1 MSLETIH
8 IILNVIMIF
17 AALYLI
23 CIGAFTYGLWFKSG
37 THRVISTDRNFYR
50 HFDRPQGAEKSHPIE
65 GDFSTSLRSARNDVS
80 ILIAARNE
88 GTNIEKLLQSLYNQS
103 FDKKYFEVI
112 LIDDHSIDDT
122 SEVSERFRVLH
133 PEMNLKVLKAIGS
146 GKKQAISQALHA
158 AENELVMV
166 TDADCELPERWIEVM
181 VDYFMSHNLKML
193 LGPVLLSPANTLFE
207 KLQVLEHLS
216 LIASTAGSA
225 AIGMPVMCNGA
236 NMMYDRQAALDV
248 EKYRTDMK
256 IASGDDMFLME
267 QFIKHYGSQS
277 VKFLLDNEAI
287 VMTSTM
293 PNLKAF
299 FRQRKRWASKTK
311 AYTNWKIIATALIV
325 LMFNLSIVFFFAAGV
340 FMPVFW
346 VFFVLYVILKTLI
359 DFPILK
365 RITHFMQQQKLLRWM
380 FPLEFVYPFYV
391 VFTAFSGLVTNVKW
405 K

>member
-8 IILNVIMIF
+8 IILNVIMVF

-23 CIGAFTYGLWFKSG
+23 CIAAFTYGLSLFR
-37 THRVISTDRNFYR
+37 TRRDAALP
-50 HFDRPQGAEKSHPIE
+50 RPEK
-65 GDFSTSLRSARNDVS
+65 NVS
-80 ILIAARNE
+80 VLIAARNE
-88 GTNIEKLLQSLYNQS
+88 GKNIEKLLQSLYNQS
-103 FDKKYFEVI
+103 FNKEKFEVI
-112 LIDDHSIDDT
+112 IVDDHSADDT
-122 SEVSERFRVLH
+122 FEIANQFAKEHSDF
-133 PEMNLKVLKAIGS
+133 NLKILKATGS

-181 VDYFMSHNLKML
+181 VNYFINHDLKML

-267 QFIKHYGSQS
+267 QFIKHYGSKS
-277 VKFLLDNEAI
+277 VRFLLDNEAI
-287 VMTSTM
+287 VKTETM
-293 PNLKAF
+293 PNLRSF

-325 LMFNLSIVFFFAAGV
+325 LLFNLSIVFFFGAGF
-340 FMPVFW
+340 FMRVFW
-346 VFFVLYVILKTLI
+346 VFFVLYVIMKTLI
-359 DFPILK
+359 DFPILR
-365 RITHFMQQQKLLRWM
+365 RITHFMKQQKLLFWM
-380 FPLEFVYPFYV
+380 FPLEFIYPFYV
-391 VFTAFSGLVTNVKW
+391 VFTAFSGLFTNVKW

>member
-1 MSLETIH
+1 MSLETMH
-8 IILNVIMIF
+8 ILLNIIMIF
-17 AALYLI
+17 AALYMI
-23 CIGAFTYGLWFKSG
+23 CIGAFTYGLML
-37 THRVISTDRNFYR
+37 YR
-50 HFDRPQGAEKSHPIE
+50 HHMVETHGRASQQ
-65 GDFSTSLRSARNDVS
+65 NVS
-80 ILIAARNE
+80 VLIAAKNE
-88 GTNIEKLLQSLYNQS
+88 GKNIEKLLQSLYNQS
-103 FDKKYFEVI
+103 FNKERFEVI
-112 LIDDHSIDDT
+112 LVDDNSDDDT
-122 SEVSERFRVLH
+122 FEVSENFRVLH
-133 PEMNLKVLKAIGS
+133 PEMHLKLLKATGS

-166 TDADCELPERWIEVM
+166 TDADCELPQRWIEVM
-181 VDYFMSHNLKML
+181 VNYFAKNDLKML

-277 VKFLLDNEAI
+277 VMFLLDNEAI
-287 VMTSTM
+287 VKTATM

-299 FRQRKRWASKTK
+299 FRQRTRWASKTK

-325 LMFNLSIVFFFAAGV
+325 LLFNLSIVFLFVAGFFMHV
-340 FMPVFW
+340 YW
-346 VFFVLYVILKTLI
+346 CLFVLYIILKTLI

-365 RITHFMQQQKLLRWM
+365 RITHFMQQQKLMRWV
-380 FPLEFVYPFYV
+380 FPLEIVYPFYA
-391 VFTAFSGLVTNVKW
+391 VFTAFSGLFSNVKW

>member
-1 MSLETIH
+1 MSLETMH
-8 IILNVIMIF
+8 ILLNIIMIF
-17 AALYLI
+17 AAMYMI
-23 CIGAFTYGLWFKSG
+23 CIGAFTYGLSSFRAKHS
-37 THRVISTDRNFYR
+37 VV
-50 HFDRPQGAEKSHPIE
+50 EKS
-65 GDFSTSLRSARNDVS
+65 SANNYKIS

-88 GTNIEKLLQSLYNQS
+88 GKNIEKLLQSLYNQS
-103 FDKKYFEVI
+103 FNKERFEVI
-112 LIDDHSIDDT
+112 LVDDHSDDDT
-122 SEVSERFRVLH
+122 FEVSENFRVLH
-133 PEMNLKVLKAIGS
+133 PEMHLKLLKATGS

-166 TDADCELPERWIEVM
+166 TDADCELPQRWIGVM
-181 VDYFMSHNLKML
+181 VNYFAKNDLKML

-236 NMMYDRQAALDV
+236 NMVYDRQAALDV

-267 QFIKHYGSQS
+267 QFVKHYRSQS
-277 VKFLLDNEAI
+277 VKFILDNEAI
-287 VMTSTM
+287 VKTATM

-299 FRQRKRWASKTK
+299 FRQRTRWASKTK

-325 LMFNLSIVFFFAAGV
+325 LLFNLSIVFLFVAGFFMHV
-340 FMPVFW
+340 YW
-346 VFFVLYVILKTLI
+346 CLFVLYIILKTLI

-365 RITHFMQQQKLLRWM
+365 RITHFMQQQKLMRWI

-391 VFTAFSGLVTNVKW
+391 VFTAFSGIVTKVRW

>member
-1 MSLETIH
+1 
-8 IILNVIMIF
+8 MIF

-23 CIGAFTYGLWFKSG
+23 CIGAFTYGLLSFRAQRSG
-37 THRVISTDRNFYR
+37 V
-50 HFDRPQGAEKSHPIE
+50 EKSP
-65 GDFSTSLRSARNDVS
+65 ANKDVS

-103 FDKKYFEVI
+103 FSKDKFEVI
-112 LIDDHSIDDT
+112 IVDDHSTDET
-122 SEVSERFRVLH
+122 SNVSERFRVLH
-133 PEMNLKVLKAIGS
+133 PEMKLKLLKATGS

-166 TDADCELPERWIEVM
+166 TDADCELPGRWIESM
-181 VDYFMSHNLKML
+181 VGYFVQSNLKML

-225 AIGMPVMCNGA
+225 AINMPVMCNGA

-287 VMTSTM
+287 VKTETK
-293 PNLKAF
+293 PNLKSF
-299 FRQRKRWASKTK
+299 FSQRSRWASKTK

-325 LMFNLSIVFFFAAGV
+325 LMFNLSIVFFFAAGF
-340 FMPVFW
+340 FMKVFW
-346 VFFVLYVILKTLI
+346 IFFVLYVIMKTLI

-380 FPLEFVYPFYV
+380 FPLEFIYPFYV
-391 VFTAFSGLVTNVKW
+391 VFTAFSGLFTNVKW

>member
-23 CIGAFTYGLWFKSG
+23 CIGAFTYGLLSFRAQRSG
-37 THRVISTDRNFYR
+37 V
-50 HFDRPQGAEKSHPIE
+50 EKSP
-65 GDFSTSLRSARNDVS
+65 ANKDVS

-103 FDKKYFEVI
+103 FNKEKFEVI
-112 LIDDHSIDDT
+112 IIDDHSTDET
-122 SEVSERFRVLH
+122 SEVSENFRVLH
-133 PEMNLKVLKAIGS
+133 PELNLKVIQATGS

-158 AENELVMV
+158 ADNELVIV
-166 TDADCELPERWIEVM
+166 TDADCELPERWIESM
-181 VDYFMSHNLKML
+181 VGYFVQNNLKML

-267 QFIKHYGSQS
+267 QFIKHYGSKS
-277 VKFLLDNEAI
+277 VRFLLDNEAI
-287 VMTSTM
+287 VKTETM
-293 PNLKAF
+293 PNLRAF

-311 AYTNWKIIATALIV
+311 AYTNWKIITTALIV
-325 LMFNLSIVFFFAAGV
+325 LLFNLSIVFFFGAGF
-340 FMPVFW
+340 FMRVFW
-346 VFFVLYVILKTLI
+346 VFFVLYVIMKTLI
-359 DFPILK
+359 DFPILR
-365 RITHFMQQQKLLRWM
+365 RITHFMKQQKLLFWM
-380 FPLEFVYPFYV
+380 FPLEFIYPFYV
-391 VFTAFSGLVTNVKW
+391 VFTAFSGIFSNVKW

>member
-8 IILNVIMIF
+8 ILLNIIMIF
-17 AALYLI
+17 AAMYLI
-23 CIGAFTYGLWFKSG
+23 CIGAFTYGL
-37 THRVISTDRNFYR
+37 TLYR
-50 HFDRPQGAEKSHPIE
+50 HHVVETHCRA
-65 GDFSTSLRSARNDVS
+65 SLQHGVS

-88 GTNIEKLLQSLYNQS
+88 GTNIEKLLQTIYNQS
-103 FDKKYFEVI
+103 FDKTNFEVI
-112 LIDDHSIDDT
+112 LVDDNSSDDT
-122 SEVSERFRVLH
+122 SEISEHFRVLH
-133 PEMNLKVLKAIGS
+133 PEMNLKLLKATGS
-146 GKKQAISQALHA
+146 GKKQAISQALQS
-158 AENELVMV
+158 AENELIMV
-166 TDADCELPERWIEVM
+166 TDADCELPPRWIESM
-181 VDYFMSHNLKML
+181 VGYFVQNNLKML

-248 EKYRTDMK
+248 QKYRTDMK

-267 QFIKHYGSQS
+267 QFINHYGSDS
-277 VKFLLDNEAI
+277 IKFLLDNEAI
-287 VMTSTM
+287 VKTKTM

-299 FRQRKRWASKTK
+299 FRQRTRWTSKTK

-325 LMFNLSIVFFFAAGV
+325 LLFNLSIVFFFAAGF
-340 FMPVFW
+340 FMRVFW
-346 VFFVLYVILKTLI
+346 VFFVLYVIMKTLI

-365 RITHFMQQQKLLRWM
+365 RITHFMRQHKLLRWM

-391 VFTAFSGLVTNVKW
+391 VFTAFSGLFSNVKW

>member
-8 IILNVIMIF
+8 IILNIIMIF

-23 CIGAFTYGLWFKSG
+23 CIGAFTYGMFMLSRPS
-37 THRVISTDRNFYR
+37 RVISTE
-50 HFDRPQGAEKSHPIE
+50 AK
-65 GDFSTSLRSARNDVS
+65 RSGEIS

-88 GTNIEKLLQSLYNQS
+88 GSNIEKLLQSLYNQS
-103 FDKKYFEVI
+103 FDKVKFEVI
-112 LIDDHSIDDT
+112 IVDDHSTDNT
-122 SEVSERFRVLH
+122 FEVSENFRVLH
-133 PEMNLKVLKAIGS
+133 PDMNLKILKATGS
-146 GKKQAISQALHA
+146 GKKQAVSQALHA

-166 TDADCELPERWIEVM
+166 TDADCELPPRWIEVM
-181 VDYFMSHNLKML
+181 VDYFQSHDLKML

-236 NMMYDRQAALDV
+236 NMMYDRLAALAV
-248 EKYRTDMK
+248 EQHRTDMS

-267 QFIKHYGSQS
+267 QFIKHFGSKS
-277 VKFLLDNEAI
+277 VKFILDNEAI
-287 VMTSTM
+287 VKTATM

-299 FRQRKRWASKTK
+299 FRQRTRWTSKTK

-325 LMFNLSIVFFFAAGV
+325 LMFNLSIVFFFAAGF
-340 FMPVFW
+340 FMRVFW

-359 DFPILK
+359 DFPILR
-365 RITHFMQQQKLLRWM
+365 RITHFMKQQKLLHWM
-380 FPLEFVYPFYV
+380 FPLEFIYPFYV
-391 VFTAFSGLVTNVKW
+391 VFTAFSGLFSNVKW

>member
-8 IILNVIMIF
+8 IILNIIMIF
-17 AALYLI
+17 AALYQI
-23 CIGAFTYGLWFKSG
+23 CIGAFTYGLAL
-37 THRVISTDRNFYR
+37 YR
-50 HFDRPQGAEKSHPIE
+50 HHTVETMCTS
-65 GDFSTSLRSARNDVS
+65 SLRSGVS
-80 ILIAARNE
+80 VLIAARNE
-88 GTNIEKLLQSLYNQS
+88 GKNIEKLLQSLYNQS
-103 FDKKYFEVI
+103 FDKEKFEVI
-112 LIDDHSIDDT
+112 IVDDHSTDET
-122 SEVSERFRVLH
+122 SKVSENFRVLH
-133 PEMNLKVLKAIGS
+133 SELNLKLLKATGS

-166 TDADCELPERWIEVM
+166 TDADCELPPRWIEVM
-181 VDYFMSHNLKML
+181 VNHFQNHDLKML
-193 LGPVLLSPANTLFE
+193 LGPMLLSPANTLFE

-236 NMMYDRQAALDV
+236 NMMYDRLAALAV
-248 EKYRTDMK
+248 EQHRTDMS

-267 QFIKHYGSQS
+267 QFIKHYGSNS

-287 VMTSTM
+287 VKTATM

-299 FRQRKRWASKTK
+299 FRQRTRWTSKTK

-325 LMFNLSIVFFFAAGV
+325 LMFNMSIVFFFAAGF

-346 VFFVLYVILKTLI
+346 VFFVLYVIMKTFI
-359 DFPILK
+359 DFPILR
-365 RITHFMQQQKLLRWM
+365 RITHFMKQQRLMLWM
-380 FPLEFVYPFYV
+380 LPLEFVYPFYV
-391 VFTAFSGLVTNVKW
+391 VFTAFSGLFSNVRW

>member
-23 CIGAFTYGLWFKSG
+23 CIGAFTYGLSL
-37 THRVISTDRNFYR
+37 YR
-50 HFDRPQGAEKSHPIE
+50 HHAVETHGRA
-65 GDFSTSLRSARNDVS
+65 SLQRNVS

-88 GTNIEKLLQSLYNQS
+88 GKNIEKLLQSLYNQS
-103 FDKKYFEVI
+103 FSKEKFEVI
-112 LIDDHSIDDT
+112 IIDDHSDDDT
-122 SEVSERFRVLH
+122 SEISENFRLSH
-133 PEMNLKVLKAIGS
+133 PEMNLKALKATGS

-166 TDADCELPERWIEVM
+166 TDADCELPEQWIESM
-181 VDYFMSHNLKML
+181 VDYYVQNNLKML

-216 LIASTAGSA
+216 LIASTAGST

-267 QFIKHYGSQS
+267 QFIKHYGSDS
-277 VKFLLDNEAI
+277 MKFFLDNEAI
-287 VMTSTM
+287 VKTETK
-293 PNLKAF
+293 PNLRSF
-299 FRQRKRWASKTK
+299 FLQRSRWASKTK

-325 LMFNLSIVFFFAAGV
+325 LMFNLSIVFFFAAGF

-346 VFFVLYVILKTLI
+346 IFFVLYVVLKTLI

-380 FPLEFVYPFYV
+380 FPLEFIYPFYV
-391 VFTAFSGLVTNVKW
+391 VFTAFSGLFANVKW

>member
-1 MSLETIH
+1 MSLETMH
-8 IILNVIMIF
+8 ILLNIIMIF
-17 AALYLI
+17 AALYMI
-23 CIGAFTYGLWFKSG
+23 CIGAFTYGLSL
-37 THRVISTDRNFYR
+37 YR
-50 HFDRPQGAEKSHPIE
+50 TRRDAALPRHGI
-65 GDFSTSLRSARNDVS
+65 NVS

-88 GTNIEKLLQSLYNQS
+88 GKSIEKLLQSLYNQS
-103 FDKKYFEVI
+103 FNKERFEVI
-112 LIDDHSIDDT
+112 LVDDNSDDDT
-122 SEVSERFRVLH
+122 FEVSENFRVLH
-133 PEMNLKVLKAIGS
+133 PEMHLKLLKATGS

-166 TDADCELPERWIEVM
+166 TDADCELPQRWMEVM
-181 VDYFMSHNLKML
+181 VNYFAKNDLKML

-207 KLQVLEHLS
+207 NLQVLEHLS

-267 QFIKHYGSQS
+267 QFIKHYRSQS
-277 VKFLLDNEAI
+277 VKFILDNEAI
-287 VMTSTM
+287 VKTATM

-299 FRQRKRWASKTK
+299 FRQRTRWASKTK

-325 LMFNLSIVFFFAAGV
+325 LLFNLSIVFLFVAGFFMHV
-340 FMPVFW
+340 YW
-346 VFFVLYVILKTLI
+346 CLFVLYIILKTLI

-365 RITHFMQQQKLLRWM
+365 RITHFMQQQKLMRWV
-380 FPLEFVYPFYV
+380 FPLEIVYPFYA
-391 VFTAFSGLVTNVKW
+391 VFTAFSGLFSNVKW

>member
-17 AALYLI
+17 AAMYLI
-23 CIGAFTYGLWFKSG
+23 CIGAFTCGLFSMTRPVVE
-37 THRVISTDRNFYR
+37 THGRASLQQQRNHVSLLIS
-50 HFDRPQGAEKSHPIE
+50 AK
-65 GDFSTSLRSARNDVS
+65 
-80 ILIAARNE
+80 NE
-88 GTNIEKLLQSLYNQS
+88 GSNIEKLLQSLYNQT
-103 FDKKYFEVI
+103 FDKKHFEVI
-112 LIDDHSIDDT
+112 LVDDHSTDET
-122 SEVSERFRVLH
+122 FKVSESFRVLH
-133 PEMNLKVLKAIGS
+133 PEMKLKLLKATGS

-166 TDADCELPERWIEVM
+166 TDADCELPERWIEAM
-181 VDYFMSHNLKML
+181 VDYFVQNNLKML

-225 AIGMPVMCNGA
+225 AMGMPVMCNGA
-236 NMMYDRQAALDV
+236 NMMYDRKSALDV

-287 VMTSTM
+287 VKTSTM
-293 PNLKAF
+293 PDLKAF

-325 LMFNLSIVFFFAAGV
+325 LLFNLSIVFFFVAGF

-346 VFFVLYVILKTLI
+346 VFFVLYVIMKTLI

-365 RITHFMQQQKLLRWM
+365 RITHFMKQHKLLRWM

-391 VFTAFSGLVTNVKW
+391 VFTAFSGLFTNVKW

>member
-23 CIGAFTYGLWFKSG
+23 CIGAFTYGLLSFRAQRSG
-37 THRVISTDRNFYR
+37 V
-50 HFDRPQGAEKSHPIE
+50 EKSP
-65 GDFSTSLRSARNDVS
+65 ANKDVS

-103 FDKKYFEVI
+103 FNKEKFEVI
-112 LIDDHSIDDT
+112 IIDDHSTDET
-122 SEVSERFRVLH
+122 SEVSENFRVLH
-133 PEMNLKVLKAIGS
+133 PELNLKVIQATGS

-158 AENELVMV
+158 ADNELVIV
-166 TDADCELPERWIEVM
+166 TDADCELPERWIESM
-181 VDYFMSHNLKML
+181 VGYFVQNNLKML

-267 QFIKHYGSQS
+267 QFIKHYGSKS
-277 VKFLLDNEAI
+277 VRFLLDNEAI
-287 VMTSTM
+287 VKTVTI
-293 PNLKAF
+293 PDLKSF
-299 FRQRKRWASKTK
+299 FRQRTRWTSKTK

-325 LMFNLSIVFFFAAGV
+325 LLFNLSIVFFFAAG
-340 FMPVFW
+340 FFIKVFW
-346 VFFVLYVILKTLI
+346 IFFILYVILKTLI
-359 DFPILK
+359 DFPILR
-365 RITHFMQQQKLLRWM
+365 RITHFMKQQKLLLWM
-380 FPLEFVYPFYV
+380 FPLEFIYPFYV
-391 VFTAFSGLVTNVKW
+391 VFTAFAGLFSNVKW

>member
-1 MSLETIH
+1 MSLETMH
-8 IILNVIMIF
+8 ILLNIIMIF
-17 AALYLI
+17 AAMYMI
-23 CIGAFTYGLWFKSG
+23 CIGAFTYGLSSFRAKHS
-37 THRVISTDRNFYR
+37 VV
-50 HFDRPQGAEKSHPIE
+50 EKS
-65 GDFSTSLRSARNDVS
+65 SANNYKIS

-88 GTNIEKLLQSLYNQS
+88 GKNIEKLLQSLYNQS
-103 FDKKYFEVI
+103 FNKERFEVI
-112 LIDDHSIDDT
+112 LVDDHSDDDT
-122 SEVSERFRVLH
+122 FEVSENFRVLH
-133 PEMNLKVLKAIGS
+133 PEMHLKLLKATGS

-166 TDADCELPERWIEVM
+166 TDADCELPQRWIGVM
-181 VDYFMSHNLKML
+181 VNYFAKNDLKML

-216 LIASTAGSA
+216 LIASTSGSA

-236 NMMYDRQAALDV
+236 NMVYDRQAALDV

-267 QFIKHYGSQS
+267 QFVKHYRSQS
-277 VKFLLDNEAI
+277 VKFILDNEAI
-287 VMTSTM
+287 VKTATM

-299 FRQRKRWASKTK
+299 FRQRTRWASKTK

-325 LMFNLSIVFFFAAGV
+325 LLFNLSIVFLFVAGFFMHV
-340 FMPVFW
+340 YW
-346 VFFVLYVILKTLI
+346 CLFVLYIILKTLI

-365 RITHFMQQQKLLRWM
+365 RITHFMQQQKLMRWI

-391 VFTAFSGLVTNVKW
+391 VFTAFSGIVTKVRW

>member
-8 IILNVIMIF
+8 ILLNIIMIF

-23 CIGAFTYGLWFKSG
+23 CIGAFTYGLSLYK
-37 THRVISTDRNFYR
+37 TCRDAAL
-50 HFDRPQGAEKSHPIE
+50 PHPAI
-65 GDFSTSLRSARNDVS
+65 NIS

-103 FDKKYFEVI
+103 FDKAKFEVI
-112 LIDDHSIDDT
+112 IVDDHSTDNT
-122 SEVSERFRVLH
+122 SKVSEHFRVLY
-133 PEMNLKVLKAIGS
+133 PEMNLKILKATGS
-146 GKKQAISQALHA
+146 GKKQAISQALHT

-166 TDADCELPERWIEVM
+166 TDADCELPEHWIESM
-181 VDYFMSHNLKML
+181 VGYFVQNNLKML

-225 AIGMPVMCNGA
+225 AINMPVMCNGA

-267 QFIKHYGSQS
+267 QFIKHYGSYS

-287 VMTSTM
+287 VKTETK
-293 PNLKAF
+293 PNLKSF

-325 LMFNLSIVFFFAAGV
+325 LMFNLSIVFFFAAGF
-340 FMPVFW
+340 FMKVFW
-346 VFFVLYVILKTLI
+346 IFFVLYVILKTLI

-380 FPLEFVYPFYV
+380 FPLEFIYPFYV
-391 VFTAFSGLVTNVKW
+391 VFTAFSGLFTNVKW

>member
-1 MSLETIH
+1 M
-8 IILNVIMIF
+8 VF

-23 CIGAFTYGLWFKSG
+23 CIAAFTYGLYELKDNKIKDK
-37 THRVISTDRNFYR
+37 RDK
-50 HFDRPQGAEKSHPIE
+50 E
-65 GDFSTSLRSARNDVS
+65 VS

-88 GTNIEKLLQSLYNQS
+88 GKNIEKLLQSLYNQTFS
-103 FDKKYFEVI
+103 KEKFEVI
-112 LIDDHSIDDT
+112 IIDDHSDDET
-122 SEVSERFRVLH
+122 FEVAENFRASHL
-133 PEMNLKVLKAIGS
+133 EMNLKVLKATGS

-181 VDYFMSHNLKML
+181 VNYFINHDLKML

-267 QFIKHYGSQS
+267 QFIKHYGSKS
-277 VKFLLDNEAI
+277 VRFLLDNQAI
-287 VMTSTM
+287 VKTETM
-293 PNLKAF
+293 PNLRAF
-299 FRQRKRWASKTK
+299 FRQRRRWASKTK
-311 AYTNWKIIATALIV
+311 AYTNWKIIMTALIV
-325 LMFNLSIVFFFAAGV
+325 LLLNLSIVFFFGAGF
-340 FMPVFW
+340 FMRVFW
-346 VFFVLYVILKTLI
+346 VFFVLYVIMKTLI
-359 DFPILK
+359 DFPILR
-365 RITHFMQQQKLLRWM
+365 RITHFMKQQKLLYWM

-391 VFTAFSGLVTNVKW
+391 VFTAFSGLFTNVKW

>member
-23 CIGAFTYGLWFKSG
+23 CIVAFTYGLSL
-37 THRVISTDRNFYR
+37 YR
-50 HFDRPQGAEKSHPIE
+50 TRRDAALPHPAI
-65 GDFSTSLRSARNDVS
+65 NVS
-80 ILIAARNE
+80 VLIAARNE
-88 GTNIEKLLQSLYNQS
+88 GTNIEKLLQSLYTQS
-103 FDKKYFEVI
+103 FDKEHFEVI
-112 LIDDHSIDDT
+112 IVDDHSDDDT
-122 SEVSERFRVLH
+122 SKVSENFRVLH
-133 PEMNLKVLKAIGS
+133 PDMNLKLLKATGS

-166 TDADCELPERWIEVM
+166 TDADCELPSRCIESM
-181 VDYFMSHNLKML
+181 VGYFVQNNLKML

-225 AIGMPVMCNGA
+225 AINMPVMCNGA

-248 EKYRTDMK
+248 EKFRTDMK
-256 IASGDDMFLME
+256 ISSGDDMFLME
-267 QFIKHYGSQS
+267 QFIKHYGSES

-287 VMTSTM
+287 VKTSTM
-293 PNLKAF
+293 PDLKSF
-299 FRQRKRWASKTK
+299 FRQRTRWASKTK

-325 LMFNLSIVFFFAAGV
+325 LMFNLSIVFFFLAGF
-340 FMPVFW
+340 FMKVFW
-346 VFFVLYVILKTLI
+346 IFFVLYVILKTLI

-391 VFTAFSGLVTNVKW
+391 VFTAFSGFVTNVKW

>member
-1 MSLETIH
+1 MSLETVH
-8 IILNVIMIF
+8 ILLNIIMIF

-23 CIGAFTYGLWFKSG
+23 CIGAFTYGLSLYRNRVE
-37 THRVISTDRNFYR
+37 THDS
-50 HFDRPQGAEKSHPIE
+50 A
-65 GDFSTSLRSARNDVS
+65 SLQHNVS

-88 GTNIEKLLQSLYNQS
+88 GVNIEKLLQSLYNQS
-103 FDKKYFEVI
+103 FDKKIFEVI
-112 LIDDHSIDDT
+112 IVDDNSTDNT
-122 SEVSERFRVLH
+122 YEVSENFRVLH
-133 PEMNLKVLKAIGS
+133 PELNLKLLKATGS

-158 AENELVMV
+158 AENEFVMV
-166 TDADCELPERWIEVM
+166 TDADCELPPHWIETM
-181 VDYFMSHNLKML
+181 VDYFASHDLKML
-193 LGPVLLSPANTLFE
+193 LGPVLLSPAKTLFE

-267 QFIKHYGSQS
+267 KFIKYYGSKS
-277 VKFLLDNEAI
+277 VKFILDNRAI
-287 VMTSTM
+287 VKTATM
-293 PNLKAF
+293 PNIRAF
-299 FRQRKRWASKTK
+299 FRQRRRWASKTK
-311 AYTNWKIIATALIV
+311 SYTNWKIIATALIV
-325 LMFNLSIVFFFAAGV
+325 LLFNLSIVFFFAAGF
-340 FMPVFW
+340 FMRVFW
-346 VFFVLYVILKTLI
+346 VFFILYVIMKTLI

-365 RITHFMQQQKLLRWM
+365 RITHFMRQDKLLFWV

-391 VFTAFSGLVTNVKW
+391 VFTAFSGLFSNVKW